1 MLRKDTS
8 IGLSLW
14 YENMLPT
21 LLPFS
26 ILSYILIHSGILDQ
40 SARWIHKFLKH
51 VFPISS
57 AGIYPLAFVEY
68 KAADEY
74 RTDVIA
80 DAKQPL
86 SFFLA
91 HFFGLYQI
99 RRNFTSHGKTE
110 QQPGNQWVNFGN
122 REESGKSPQNKQIL
136 FLVLIVHKL
145 S

>member
-1 MLRKDTS
+1 MKKILYIIILISFLIYILAFPGESVKAAS

-57 AGIYPLAFVEY
+57 AGIYPLIAGLLFGFPMGS
-68 KAADEY
+68 KITAD
-74 RTDVIA
+74 
-80 DAKQPL
+80 
-86 SFFLA
+86 
-91 HFFGLYQI
+91 
-99 RRNFTSHGKTE
+99 
-110 QQPGNQWVNFGN
+110 
-122 REESGKSPQNKQIL
+122 
-136 FLVLIVHKL
+136 LVQSK
-145 S
+145 